1 MNQSS
6 LSTLDAIAETQD
18 VARCKLSAVDSR
30 EVGGFSGG
38 DTFTSKKSVWNL
50 SEICNEPCDGR
61 IVMNSKPTNSWLH
74 LQ

>member
-6 LSTLDAIAETQD
+6 FPTLDSIAETQD
-18 VARCKLSAVDSR
+18 VARRKLSAVDSR

-38 DTFTSKKSVWNL
+38 DTFTRKNAVRNL
-50 SEICNEPCDGR
+50 GEICNEPCDGR
-61 IVMNSKPTNSWLH
+61 IVTNSKPTNSWLH